1 MTASR
6 DTVEASQVWLWRHC
20 ITVIWYTELK
30 SWDIGFWVLNR
41 FEIAKHYRYHTLRW
55 WHDPFDSVFLLCTK
69 RLVIFHTWQL
79 IFRRKKVAGEY
90 LGGYHTM
97 FLRRLHN
104 CCRNWTS
111 NVRSV
116 SWREKH
122 GKMKPGIQVDHNGI
136 RVRWFAWNLR
146 ISDSTGSRSPT
157 EWNGSRM
164 WQLWTRHSITRMN
177 HFLHDLLYMS
187 LLTMQT
193 CAKLDIYIYLYV
205 YYINCLL

>member
-1 MTASR
+1 MIHLILFFCCA
-6 DTVEASQVWLWRHC
+6 Q
-20 ITVIWYTELK
+20 K
-30 SWDIGFWVLNR
+30 G
-41 FEIAKHYRYHTLRW
+41 
-55 WHDPFDSVFLLCTK
+55 
-69 RLVIFHTWQL
+69 LVIFHTWQL
-79 IFRRKKVAGEY
+79 FFRRKKGAGAY

-116 SWREKH
+116 SWREKY

-136 RVRWFAWNLR
+136 RVRWFASNLR
-146 ISDSTGSRSPT
+146 ISDSTGSRSPA

-177 HFLHDLLYMS
+177 HFLHDLHVS
-187 LLTMQT
+187 T
-193 CAKLDIYIYLYV
+193 
-205 YYINCLL
+205 YYANMCKT